1 LIYLTGLILFLFTIF
16 LYLRSSFLKKLS
28 FETLRIYLFLH
39 YFFLL
44 SGGYLISIF
53 FKGYK
58 IKNFFEFLINS
69 FSLFVLFQSALILND
84 YFDKEGDKY
93 IRETNPFFYEYK
105 KKEVIFY
112 FLFFTISSLI
122 LSSFSLRIF
131 LVFLFSHILHIIYSV
146 PPIRLKKYFPLNLL
160 ILGIAA
166 FFSFMMGFG
175 INLSYKKI
183 PLKIYLLIFLALT
196 PAISFR
202 DLLDFEGDKI
212 LGVKT
217 LPTIFGKE
225 RGKNYSALLILY
237 SYLIVPL
244 ILNFF
249 LLYLISIPLGML
261 SFFEIK
267 KEKMNQLKIFNYYF
281 LFLFIIIIIFGI
293 KPEILL

>member
-1 LIYLTGLILFLFTIF
+1 MIYLTGLILFLFTIF

-175 INLSYKKI
+175 INLPYKKI

-249 LLYLISIPLGML
+249 LVYLISIPLGML

>member
-1 LIYLTGLILFLFTIF
+1 MIYLIGLILFLLTIY
-16 LYLRSSFLKKLS
+16 LYLNSSFLKKLS

-53 FKGYK
+53 LKEYK
-58 IKNFFEFLINS
+58 IKNFFEFLITS
-69 FSLFVLFQSALILND
+69 FSLFLLFQSALILND
-84 YFDKEGDKY
+84 YFDKEGDRY

-131 LVFLFSHILHIIYSV
+131 LTFLFSHILHITYSV

-175 INLSYKKI
+175 INLPYKEL

-202 DLLDFEGDKI
+202 DLLDFQGDKI

-225 RGKNYSALLILY
+225 KGKNYSAILILY
-237 SYLIVPL
+237 SYLVVPL
-244 ILNFF
+244 ILKFF
-249 LLYLISIPLGML
+249 LLYLISAPLGTL

-267 KEKMNQLKIFNYYF
+267 KENMNQLKIFNYYF
-281 LFLFIIIIIFGI
+281 LFLFTIIIIFGI

>member
-1 LIYLTGLILFLFTIF
+1 MIYLTGLILFLFTIF

-69 FSLFVLFQSALILND
+69 FSLFILFQSALILND

-175 INLSYKKI
+175 INLPYKKI

-249 LLYLISIPLGML
+249 LVYLISIPLGML

>member
-175 INLSYKKI
+175 INLPYKKI

-249 LLYLISIPLGML
+249 LVYLISIPLGML

>member
-1 LIYLTGLILFLFTIF
+1 M
-16 LYLRSSFLKKLS
+16 
-28 FETLRIYLFLH
+28 
-39 YFFLL
+39 L